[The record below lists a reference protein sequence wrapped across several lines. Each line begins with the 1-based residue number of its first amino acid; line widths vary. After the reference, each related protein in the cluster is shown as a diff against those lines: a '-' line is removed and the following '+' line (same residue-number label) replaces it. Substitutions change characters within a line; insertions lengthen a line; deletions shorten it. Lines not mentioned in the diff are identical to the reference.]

1 MNESPIRVLVVDDHR
16 IVREGIR
23 SLMEEV
29 EDIEVVG
36 GASNGFEA
44 IDLVES
50 LVPDVVLM
58 DLVMPQ
64 MDGLEATRQITKKH
78 PDIRILVLTSFITDD
93 KVFPAI
99 KAGAMGYLLKDTG
112 SSELIDGI
120 RKVYA
125 GEPSMHP
132 EIAHKVLSEVHQ
144 PSPEMQPTPDPL
156 TEREVEVLKLVAE
169 GKSNKEVAE
178 ELKISPHTAR
188 THVNR
193 ILNKLHLANRVKA
206 TLYALSQG
214 FSSLEET
221 EN

>member
-36 GASNGFEA
+36 EASNGLES

-64 MDGLEATRQITKKH
+64 MDGLEATRQITEEH
-78 PDIRILVLTSFITDD
+78 PDIRVLVLTSFITDD

-112 SSELIDGI
+112 SSELIDAI
-120 RKVYA
+120 CKVHG
-125 GEPSMHP
+125 GELSLHP
-132 EIAHKVLSEVHQ
+132 EIAQKVLSEVRQ
-144 PSPEMQPTPDPL
+144 PSPEAQLALDPL
-156 TEREVEVLKLVAE
+156 TKREVEVLKLVAD
-169 GKSNKEVAE
+169 GKSNKEIAE
-178 ELKISPHTAR
+178 ELEISPHTAR

-214 FSSLEET
+214 VSSLKET
-221 EN
+221 GN